1 MRFSPLIF
9 LLSILLLAASCVP
22 DDPLSHTVPGP
33 VWPREGGDDGEPG
46 SDPFP
51 APTPESRLEGLHLL
65 KGDLQAM
72 AVAQSM
78 AVFGNKMFTISA
90 KEEVTVTD
98 ILTYKS
104 LGAFSLS
111 TGSYSALHANTSCFG
126 RYFAHV
132 GDEFPL
138 LYVSQWQGDE
148 DRGVLAYRITGS
160 EGKYNAELVQA
171 ILPDPSMEKIGKGAA
186 DWVVDYD
193 SGYLYCF
200 SYKLFG
206 NSASILQD
214 NAMVITQFDLPSPA
228 DGAEVILTDED
239 VVRQEELEMMLVT
252 QDKCYRNGEIF
263 IVSGSHTV
271 PGSLRLRTVSL
282 LSLSVNRDID
292 LSLYVGEPEG
302 LDFGP
307 DGKLLGTYYYV
318 PCLYHYY
325 YESITEDHSGHLQSC
340 QDDLP

>member
-1 MRFSPLIF
+1 M
-9 LLSILLLAASCVP
+9 LSSCQP
-22 DDPLSHTVPGP
+22 DDHSPSVPAP
-33 VWPREGGDDGEPG
+33 VWPREGGNNVEPG
-46 SDPFP
+46 TDPSL
-51 APTPESRLEGLHLL
+51 TSESQLEGLHLL
-65 KGDLQAM
+65 RGDLPAM
-72 AVAQSM
+72 AEAQSM
-78 AVFGNKMFTISA
+78 AVFGNKMFTVSA
-90 KEEVTVTD
+90 KKQITVTD
-98 ILTYKS
+98 ILTFKS
-104 LGAFSLS
+104 LGTFSLS
-111 TGSYSALHANTSCFG
+111 TGSYSDLHANTSCFG

-148 DRGVLAYRITGS
+148 DRGVLAYRITCS
-160 EGKYNAELVQA
+160 EEGYKSNLVQA
-171 ILPDPSMEKIGKGAA
+171 ILPDPSMEKIGEGAA

-193 SGYLYCF
+193 TGSLYCF

-214 NAMVITQFDLPSPA
+214 NAMIITQFDLPSPA

-252 QDKCYRNGEIF
+252 QDKCYRSGEIV
-263 IVSGSHTV
+263 IVSGSHTI

-292 LSLYVGEPEG
+292 LSLFGGEPEG
-302 LDFGP
+302 IDFGP
-307 DGKLLGTYYYV
+307 DGHLLGTYYYV
-318 PCLYHYY
+318 PSLYHYY